1 MRILSFD
8 TTNNCVSI
16 ALLECES
23 GVGEKREQAEKVVS
37 ERLFVATG
45 NERQESVTLLLP
57 AVDEM
62 LSETGWKKSDLDL
75 IIVGLGPGSFTGI
88 RIGVVT
94 ARTLAQALNLPLA
107 GVSLLDCYAA
117 KLMETTGELSE
128 FAVVLSGGRG
138 HFYFAAY
145 RNELNLDLATNGV
158 APSEGGVNS
167 DRATHGVAPTEGDV
181 NSDRTTHGVAP
192 TEGNHGRR
200 AAITEVVKP
209 QHGTV
214 VELNAVLS
222 TSHTWAVEPSLLE
235 ALTVDCANKSLI
247 ELPKLDNIAAFQGLL
262 GWRRVSLSKSS
273 DGNSLAS
280 SGVSEENG
288 RDVKGLRQ
296 SLLNDYPY
304 RIVEP
309 LYLRGASVTLKG
321 NDGKATATT

>member
-23 GVGEKREQAEKVVS
+23 EVGEKREQAENVVS

-117 KLMETTGELSE
+117 KLMETSGELSE

-138 HFYFAAY
+138 HYYFAAY
-145 RNELNLDLATNGV
+145 QNVSDSDLAK
-158 APSEGGVNS
+158 
-167 DRATHGVAPTEGDV
+167 
-181 NSDRTTHGVAP
+181 HGVAP

>member
-1 MRILSFD
+1 MDSNMRILSFD

-16 ALLECES
+16 ALLDCVN
-23 GVGEKREQAEKVVS
+23 GVSENREKAENVVS
-37 ERLFVATG
+37 ERLFVASG

-75 IIVGLGPGSFTGI
+75 IIVGIGPGSFTGI

-128 FAVVLSGGRG
+128 FSVVLSGGRG

-145 RNELNLDLATNGV
+145 RNELD
-158 APSEGGVNS
+158 SE
-167 DRATHGVAPTEGDV
+167 RATHGLAPTEGD
-181 NSDRTTHGVAP
+181 NASH
-192 TEGNHGRR
+192 
-200 AAITEVVKP
+200 AAITESIKP

-222 TSHTWAVEPSLLE
+222 TSHNWAVEPSLLE
-235 ALTVDCANKSLI
+235 TLSVDCANKNLI

-273 DGNSLAS
+273 DCNSLAS

-288 RDVKGLRQ
+288 RDTKGLRQ

>member
-16 ALLECES
+16 ALLDCES
-23 GVGEKREQAEKVVS
+23 GVGEKHHQAENVVS
-37 ERLFVATG
+37 ERLFVAAG

-62 LSETGWKKSDLDL
+62 LGESGWKKSDLDL
-75 IIVGLGPGSFTGI
+75 IIVGIGPGSFTGI

-117 KLMETTGELSE
+117 KVLEQNKDLSE

-145 RNELNLDLATNGV
+145 RNALD
-158 APSEGGVNS
+158 S
-167 DRATHGVAPTEGDV
+167 DRATHGVAPTDG
-181 NSDRTTHGVAP
+181 NNVALL
-192 TEGNHGRR
+192 
-200 AAITEVVKP
+200 EVVKP

-222 TSHTWAVEPSLLE
+222 TSHTWAVEPPLLE
-235 ALTVDCANKSLI
+235 SLAVDCANKSLI
-247 ELPKLDNIAAFQGLL
+247 ELPKLGNIAAFQGIL

-273 DGNSLAS
+273 GTNSLAS
-280 SGVSEENG
+280 AGISEENG
-288 RDVKGLRQ
+288 RDATGLRQ

-321 NDGKATATT
+321 NDGKATAIT

>member
-16 ALLECES
+16 ALLDCES
-23 GVGEKREQAEKVVS
+23 GVGEKREQAENVVS

-62 LSETGWKKSDLDL
+62 LSETGWRKSDLDL

-128 FAVVLSGGRG
+128 FSVVLSGGRG
-138 HFYFAAY
+138 HYYFAAY
-145 RNELNLDLATNGV
+145 QNVSDSDLAKHGV
-158 APSEGGVNS
+158 APSEGG
-167 DRATHGVAPTEGDV
+167 V

-235 ALTVDCANKSLI
+235 SLTVDCANKSLI

>member
-16 ALLECES
+16 ALLES
-23 GVGEKREQAEKVVS
+23 GKVVC

-45 NERQESVTLLLP
+45 SERQESVTLLLP

-62 LSETGWKKSDLDL
+62 LSERCWKKTDLDL
-75 IIVGLGPGSFTGI
+75 LVVGVGPGSFTGI

-94 ARTLAQALNLPLA
+94 ARTLAQALNLPLT

-117 KLMETTGELSE
+117 KVAEKAGELSE
-128 FAVVLSGGRG
+128 FAIVLSGGRG

-145 RNELNLDLATNGV
+145 KKNVD
-158 APSEGGVNS
+158 GG
-167 DRATHGVAPTEGDV
+167 RETHGVAPTETV
-181 NSDRTTHGVAP
+181 P
-192 TEGNHGRR
+192 
-200 AAITEVVKP
+200 P

-214 VELNAVLS
+214 VELKAVLS
-222 TSHTWAVEPSLLE
+222 STQTWAVEPSLVE
-235 ALTVDCANKSLI
+235 ALSVECADRSLI
-247 ELPKLDNIAAFQGLL
+247 ELPKLENIAAFQGIL
-262 GWRRVSLSKSS
+262 GWRRVSLSKLPSAIF
-273 DGNSLAS
+273 LAS

-288 RDVKGLRQ
+288 RDVEVKRWRQ
-296 SLLNDYPY
+296 SLLIDYPY

-321 NDGKATATT
+321 SDGKATATT

>member
-16 ALLECES
+16 ALLNCEREVGES
-23 GVGEKREQAEKVVS
+23 GKKTEKVVS
-37 ERLFVATG
+37 ERLFVASG

-62 LSETGWKKSDLDL
+62 LGESGWKKSDLDL
-75 IIVGLGPGSFTGI
+75 IIVGIGPGSFTGI

-94 ARTLAQALNLPLA
+94 ARTLAQALNLPLV
-107 GVSLLDCYAA
+107 GVSLLDCNAA
-117 KLMETTGELSE
+117 KVLEQNSDLSE

-145 RNELNLDLATNGV
+145 QNAL
-158 APSEGGVNS
+158 
-167 DRATHGVAPTEGDV
+167 
-181 NSDRTTHGVAP
+181 
-192 TEGNHGRR
+192 
-200 AAITEVVKP
+200 EVVKP

-222 TSHTWAVEPSLLE
+222 TSHTWAVVPPLLE
-235 ALTVDCANKSLI
+235 SLAVDCANKNLI
-247 ELPKLDNIAAFQGLL
+247 ELPKLDNIAAFQGIL

-273 DGNSLAS
+273 GTNSLAS

-288 RDVKGLRQ
+288 RDAKGLRQ

-304 RIVEP
+304 RIIEP

-321 NDGKATATT
+321 NDGKATAIT